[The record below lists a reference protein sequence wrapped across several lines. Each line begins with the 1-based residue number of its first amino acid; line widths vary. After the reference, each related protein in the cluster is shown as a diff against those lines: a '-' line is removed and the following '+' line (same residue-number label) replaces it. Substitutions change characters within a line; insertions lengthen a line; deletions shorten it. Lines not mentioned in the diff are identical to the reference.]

1 CGAGRSCSG
10 WRRERGATAAG
21 GASVEQRRPAAQAR
35 SYGGVGA
42 EQRRPGLGAVRGGGW
57 SSMRSR
63 GRDVQGGGA
72 EAQASE
78 MLQESNISKFKSQ
91 VQNSQVSP
99 SSYGQ
104 HWVSTWVS
112 TCRKKRL
119 ADGGIS
125 ASGEHANLK

>member
-1 CGAGRSCSG
+1 MESCSNL
-10 WRRERGATAAG
+10 RHYLL
-21 GASVEQRRPAAQAR
+21 QAN
-35 SYGGVGA
+35 
-42 EQRRPGLGAVRGGGW
+42 
-57 SSMRSR
+57 
-63 GRDVQGGGA
+63 
-72 EAQASE
+72 SE